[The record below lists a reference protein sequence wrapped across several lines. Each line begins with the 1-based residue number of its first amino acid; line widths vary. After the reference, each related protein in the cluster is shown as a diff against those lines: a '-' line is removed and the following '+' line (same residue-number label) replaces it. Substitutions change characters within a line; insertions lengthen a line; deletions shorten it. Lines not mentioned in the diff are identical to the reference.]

1 MMSKYDVGS
10 KVLIAGEIIE
20 VHKFKDKTVYKV
32 DFPML
37 SHYAE
42 LEDKDILMELVETK
56 EEKKNL

>member
-1 MMSKYDVGS
+1 MLSKYDVGS

-37 SHYAE
+37 PQYAE
-42 LEDKDILMELVETK
+42 LEDKDIIMELVETK
-56 EEKKNL
+56 R